1 MTHCIF
7 CKIVSGQLPSI
18 KIHEDDKVMAFMD
31 IYPLR
36 RGHVL
41 VIPKI
46 HQPQLHDLPEDSRT
60 HLINTASRVAQALYA
75 SPLKPAAVHYVVN
88 DGPAAQQTVPHV
100 HMHVLPRYKGDSLGF
115 VARLL
120 RKPFDLA
127 LGPEKPAD
135 LEALAADLRHRLAK
149 V

>member
-1 MTHCIF
+1 MTHCVF
-7 CKIVSGQLPSI
+7 CKIVNQQLPSI
-18 KIHEDDKVMAFMD
+18 KVYEDAKVIAFMD

-41 VIPKI
+41 VIPKL
-46 HQPQLHDLPEDSRT
+46 HQQQLHHLPEDYRA

-75 SPLKPAAVHYVVN
+75 SSLKPAAVHYMVN

-100 HMHVLPRYKGDSLGF
+100 HMHVLPRYQGDSIGF

-127 LGPEKPAD
+127 LGPDKAAD
-135 LEALAADLRHRLAK
+135 LEALAEDIRTHLEKA
-149 V
+149 